1 MNEKN
6 TGVIMELLS
15 PAGDITKLQFAIE
28 YGADAVYIG
37 GQAFSLRQGARNF
50 DPEQLAEA
58 VDYAHK
64 RGRKI
69 YLTLNSFLH
78 TDQWQDFE
86 EYLRLLDPI
95 PLDAY
100 IIADLGAVATVR
112 ERYPHKDI
120 HISTQANTTNA
131 RTVKFYEKMG
141 VSRVVLARELSLREI
156 RAIHDQ
162 TDIELEAFVHGAMC
176 IAYSGRCLLSNY
188 FTNAAPYAEDELQ
201 GVQKR
206 KGTRD
211 ANQGDCSQSCRWEY
225 DLIERQRPDE
235 VMTIGEDTTGTYIMS
250 SRDLNMARY
259 IKELREA
266 GISSFKIE
274 GRVKS
279 LYYVANITRV
289 YRQAMDLSLE
299 DSLPPEELLEE
310 LNAVSHR
317 PYTTGFYF
325 EHNRLESLSTTHDNK
340 YIRPCK
346 FLGYVIDDSDPKRP
360 LIRAANQ
367 VRAEWDLEVIT
378 PSGANHKLNDFKII
392 KKGAEVPLVQTN
404 DEFVLECDVE
414 LHKHDILRA
423 WEEQI
428 VAIKRKAEHL

>member
-1 MNEKN
+1 
-6 TGVIMELLS
+6 MELLS

-225 DLIERQRPDE
+225 DLVEKMRPDE
-235 VMTIGEDTTGTYIMS
+235 KMTIGEDPQGTYILS
-250 SRDLNMARY
+250 SRDLNMARH
-259 IKELREA
+259 LADLSAA
-266 GISSFKIE
+266 GIRSFKIE

-279 LYYVANITRV
+279 LYYVADVTRV
-289 YRQAMDLSLE
+289 YRAALDLSRE
-299 DSLPPEELLEE
+299 GRLPSESLLEE
-310 LNAVSHR
+310 LNTVSHR

-325 EHNRLESLSTTHDNK
+325 EHNRLESLSTTHSNK
-340 YIRPCK
+340 YIRDTK
-346 FLGYVIDDSDPKRP
+346 FLAYVIDDSDPLRP
-360 LIRAANQ
+360 VLRAANQ
-367 VRAEWDLEVIT
+367 IRREWNIEAIT
-378 PSGANHKLNDFKII
+378 PHEDNIAIHDFRLI
-392 KKGAEVPLVQTN
+392 KKGESVDLVQPN
-404 DEFVLECDVE
+404 DEFILDCGVE
-414 LHKHDILRA
+414 LHEFDILRM
-423 WEEQI
+423 WI
-428 VAIKRKAEHL
+428 